1 MSYRNEE
8 SINFLEYNS
17 QREHLIIPEYG
28 RYVQKLINQI
38 TAIEDREKRNKGAR
52 YVISVLGNLN
62 PHLRDVPDFQH
73 KLWDQLFIMSDF
85 KLDIDSP
92 YPIPTR
98 DVVQLKPD
106 KLPYPQN
113 FPKYR
118 FYGNNIK
125 YMIDVARKWEDGELK
140 NALII
145 VIANHMKKC
154 FLSWNKDTVTDE
166 VIFNHLL
173 ELSNGELNLTSMKEE
188 LSTSQNLLKVNK
200 KQSNKTQFFTKNDT
214 NSNANRNPNRPQS
227 NQNRPQQSNTNR
239 NPNAPASAKPNAPDN
254 SKANLNN
261 PNYKGGK
268 NFKPKNNPNNPNNNN
283 TI

>member
-8 SINFLEYNS
+8 SINYLEYNS

-125 YMIDVARKWEDGELK
+125 YMIDVARKWEEGELK

-214 NSNANRNPNRPQS
+214 NSNTNRNQNRPQS

-239 NPNAPASAKPNAPDN
+239 NPNAPTNAKPNSPDN

>member
-1 MSYRNEE
+1 MAYNNEE
-8 SINFLEYNS
+8 SINYLEYNS

-106 KLPYPQN
+106 RLAYPQN

-125 YMIDVARKWEDGELK
+125 YMIDVARKWEEGELK
-140 NALII
+140 NALTI
-145 VIANHMKKC
+145 VIANHMKKS

-200 KQSNKTQFFTKNDT
+200 KQSNKTQFFTKND
-214 NSNANRNPNRPQS
+214 SNT
-227 NQNRPQQSNTNR
+227 NTNR
-239 NPNAPASAKPNAPDN
+239 NANRPPSNQNKPQLNRNSTAKPHTPDN
-254 SKANLNN
+254 TKANLNN
-261 PNYKGGK
+261 PNYKGAK
-268 NFKPKNNPNNPNNNN
+268 NFKPKNNPNN

>member
-1 MSYRNEE
+1 MAYNNEE
-8 SINFLEYNS
+8 SINYLEYNS

-92 YPIPTR
+92 FPIPTR
-98 DVVQLKPD
+98 EVVQLKPD
-106 KLPYPQN
+106 RLAYPQN

-125 YMIDVARKWEDGELK
+125 YMIDVARKWEEGELK

-173 ELSNGELNLTSMKEE
+173 ELSNGELNLTAMKEE
-188 LSTSQNLLKVNK
+188 LSTSQNLMKVNK
-200 KQSNKTQFFTKNDT
+200 KQSNKTQFFTKNETAT
-214 NSNANRNPNRPQS
+214 NNRNQNRPS
-227 NQNRPQQSNTNR
+227 VNQNRPQQNNNR
-239 NPNAPASAKPNAPDN
+239 NQNASNAKPNSQDN
-254 SKANLNN
+254 TKANLNN

-268 NFKPKNNPNNPNNNN
+268 NFKPKNNPNN
-283 TI
+283 IV

>member
-1 MSYRNEE
+1 MSYNNEE
-8 SINFLEYNS
+8 SINYLEYNS

-106 KLPYPQN
+106 RLAYPQN

-125 YMIDVARKWEDGELK
+125 YMIDVARKWEEGELK
-140 NALII
+140 NALTI
-145 VIANHMKKC
+145 VIANHMKKS

-200 KQSNKTQFFTKNDT
+200 KQSNKTQFFTKNETT
-214 NSNANRNPNRPQS
+214 NTNRNPNRPTIKS
-227 NQNRPQQSNTNR
+227 KTDQQHTTNR
-239 NPNAPASAKPNAPDN
+239 NSRSAPNTAKPSSPDN
-254 SKANLNN
+254 TKANLNN

-268 NFKPKNNPNNPNNNN
+268 NFKPKNNPNISNNN

>member
-1 MSYRNEE
+1 MAYNNEE
-8 SINFLEYNS
+8 AINYLEYNS

-92 YPIPTR
+92 FPIPTR
-98 DVVQLKPD
+98 DVVQLKPER
-106 KLPYPQN
+106 LTYPQN

-125 YMIDVARKWEDGELK
+125 YMIDVARKWEEGELK

-173 ELSNGELNLTSMKEE
+173 ELSNGELNLTAMKEE
-188 LSTSQNLLKVNK
+188 LSTSQNLMKVNK
-200 KQSNKTQFFTKNDT
+200 KQSNKTQFFTKNETAT
-214 NSNANRNPNRPQS
+214 NNRNQNRPPA
-227 NQNRPQQSNTNR
+227 NQNRPQQNNNR
-239 NPNAPASAKPNAPDN
+239 NQNASNAKPNSPDN
-254 SKANLNN
+254 TKANLNN

-268 NFKPKNNPNNPNNNN
+268 NFKPKNNPNN
-283 TI
+283 IV

>member
-1 MSYRNEE
+1 MAYNNEE
-8 SINFLEYNS
+8 AINYLEYNS

-92 YPIPTR
+92 FPIPTR
-98 DVVQLKPD
+98 DVVQLKPER
-106 KLPYPQN
+106 LSYPQN

-125 YMIDVARKWEDGELK
+125 YMIDVARKWEEGELK

-173 ELSNGELNLTSMKEE
+173 ELSNGELNLTAMKEE
-188 LSTSQNLLKVNK
+188 LSTSQNLMKVNK
-200 KQSNKTQFFTKNDT
+200 KQSNKTQFFTKNETAT
-214 NSNANRNPNRPQS
+214 NNRNQNRPS
-227 NQNRPQQSNTNR
+227 ANQNRPQQNNNR
-239 NPNAPASAKPNAPDN
+239 NQNTSNAKPNSPDN
-254 SKANLNN
+254 TKANLNN

-268 NFKPKNNPNNPNNNN
+268 NFKPKNNPNN
-283 TI
+283 IV

>member
-8 SINFLEYNS
+8 AINFLEYNS

-28 RYVQKLINQI
+28 RYVQKLIDQI

-98 DVVQLKPD
+98 EVVQLKPD
-106 KLPYPQN
+106 RLAYPQN

-125 YMIDVARKWEDGELK
+125 YMIDVARKWEEGELK

-173 ELSNGELNLTSMKEE
+173 ELSNGELNLTAMKEE

-200 KQSNKTQFFTKNDT
+200 KHSNKTQFSSSNT
-214 NSNANRNPNRPQS
+214 NSNTNRNPNRPQS
-227 NQNRPQQSNTNR
+227 NQNRPQQNTNR
-239 NPNAPASAKPNAPDN
+239 NQNAPSNAKPNSPDN
-254 SKANLNN
+254 TKANLNN

-268 NFKPKNNPNNPNNNN
+268 NFKPKNNPNNN

>member
-8 SINFLEYNS
+8 AINYLEYNS

-28 RYVQKLINQI
+28 RYVQKLIDQI

-98 DVVQLKPD
+98 EVVQLKPD

-125 YMIDVARKWEDGELK
+125 YMIDVARKWEEGELK

-173 ELSNGELNLTSMKEE
+173 ELSNGELNLTAMKEE

-200 KQSNKTQFFTKNDT
+200 KQSNKTQFA
-214 NSNANRNPNRPQS
+214 NSNSNTNRNQNRPQS
-227 NQNRPQQSNTNR
+227 NQNRPQSNTNR
-239 NPNAPASAKPNAPDN
+239 NTNSNAKPNSPDN
-254 SKANLNN
+254 NKANLNN

-268 NFKPKNNPNNPNNNN
+268 NFKPKNNPNNN

>member
-1 MSYRNEE
+1 MSYINEE
-8 SINFLEYNS
+8 AINYLEYNS

-28 RYVQKLINQI
+28 RYVQKLINEI

-98 DVVQLKPD
+98 EVVQLKPQR
-106 KLPYPQN
+106 LAYPQN

-173 ELSNGELNLTSMKEE
+173 ELSNGELNLTAMKEE

-200 KQSNKTQFFTKNDT
+200 KQSNKTQFFAKGET
-214 NSNANRNPNRPQS
+214 SNTNRNQSRPSS
-227 NQNRPQQSNTNR
+227 NQNRPQTNTNR
-239 NPNAPASAKPNAPDN
+239 NSNNTNAKPNSPDN
-254 SKANLNN
+254 NKANLNN

-268 NFKPKNNPNNPNNNN
+268 NFKPKNNPNTN

>member
-1 MSYRNEE
+1 MAYNNEE
-8 SINFLEYNS
+8 SINYLEYNS

-98 DVVQLKPD
+98 EVVQLKPD
-106 KLPYPQN
+106 RLAYPQN

-125 YMIDVARKWEDGELK
+125 YMIDVARKWEEGELK

-173 ELSNGELNLTSMKEE
+173 ELSNGELNLTAMKEE
-188 LSTSQNLLKVNK
+188 LSTSQNLMKVNK
-200 KQSNKTQFFTKNDT
+200 KQSNKTQFFTKNETAT
-214 NSNANRNPNRPQS
+214 NNRNQNRPPA
-227 NQNRPQQSNTNR
+227 NQNRPQQNNNR
-239 NPNAPASAKPNAPDN
+239 NQNASNAKPNSPDN
-254 SKANLNN
+254 TKANLNN

-268 NFKPKNNPNNPNNNN
+268 NFKPKNNPNN
-283 TI
+283 II